1 MNYLERGQCETSCIH
16 HCEVLCA
23 TNTIYCNS
31 WPIQKAG
38 NLEGSMMEFYA
49 GLEYRLFKPFALGAA
64 YDRLVI
70 NAESAASNGFR
81 ADVNWNLL
89 YLYGTLYLF

>member
-1 MNYLERGQCETSCIH
+1 MCDKLHTPLRGIMRHKHYILQF
-16 HCEVLCA
+16 LA
-23 TNTIYCNS
+23 Y
-31 WPIQKAG
+31 QKAG

-70 NAESAASNGFR
+70 SAESAASNGFR

>member
-1 MNYLERGQCETSCIH
+1 VRQAAY
-16 HCEVLCA
+16 
-23 TNTIYCNS
+23 TIARYYAPQTLYTAILGLS
-31 WPIQKAG
+31 KGRQLG
-38 NLEGSMMEFYA
+38 RFHDGVYA

-70 NAESAASNGFR
+70 SAESAASNGFR